1 MWSSGCSIASD
12 DENSRHS
19 FLSDCGSEFDL
30 KPPPRYPAEKRAYSS
45 TTRTEPPLTRARA
58 KAIGQTV
65 ITPEPLSKPRR
76 QSAIR
81 KSMDAFTGMA
91 TTLTNTLNT
100 NSILFPQQE
109 TSDDVPRM
117 VNTPLDGVN
126 ILADRFETCSI
137 DEGQCKFSICIR
149 NEILTFFFSK

>member
-30 KPPPRYPAEKRAYSS
+30 KPSPRYPAEKRTYTT
-45 TTRTEPPLTRARA
+45 TTRIEPPMTRSRA
-58 KAIGQTV
+58 KASGQTV
-65 ITPEPLSKPRR
+65 ITPESLPKQKR
-76 QSAIR
+76 QSTLRRSI
-81 KSMDAFTGMA
+81 DAFTGMT
-91 TTLTNTLNT
+91 TTLTNTLNN

-109 TSDDVPRM
+109 VINDSSRA

-126 ILADRFETCSI
+126 ILADRFESCSL
-137 DEGQCKFSICIR
+137 DEGQCKIFTF
-149 NEILTFFFSK
+149 EIKF

>member
-30 KPPPRYPAEKRAYSS
+30 KPAPRYPAEKRTYSKI
-45 TTRTEPPLTRARA
+45 TRLEPPMTRSRA
-58 KAIGQTV
+58 KATGQTV
-65 ITPEPLSKPRR
+65 IASEPLPKQRR

-81 KSMDAFTGMA
+81 RSVDAFTGMA
-91 TTLTNTLNT
+91 STLTNTLNN
-100 NSILFPQQE
+100 NSILFSKQE
-109 TSDDVPRM
+109 TINDFSRV

-126 ILADRFETCSI
+126 ILADRFESCSI
-137 DEGQCKFSICIR
+137 DEAQCKIFV
-149 NEILTFFFSK
+149 FK